1 MKLPVEGDNWH
12 QVIRSDK
19 LKLGKKKMRNIG
31 LKSIMLLR
39 QESTVHATDALC
51 RHMAWPLAYGGKVK
65 DDCVTCPLH
74 QTRYDLNN
82 GEVKEWSPFPLFPLY
97 GRFLGSLRRPS
108 PLVVHETREL
118 DGWVEVRLSTA

>member
-1 MKLPVEGDNWH
+1 
-12 QVIRSDK
+12 
-19 LKLGKKKMRNIG
+19 MRNIG

-51 RHMAWPLAYGGKVK
+51 RHMAWPLSYGGKVK
-65 DDCVTCPLH
+65 DDCITCPLH